1 MKFPVFYFV
10 LFMLYSSSVF
20 SQAMKATKAEEEA
33 DDPYENKSYFMTGLN
48 YMSNNVYLGRKD
60 SVALPFISPYI
71 GYHFSNGIYGKA
83 IVSDAPTKGY
93 IDLLTLE
100 AGWDHNLGDHFN
112 LGVCGDKFYY
122 NKNSTNI
129 RSATK
134 GGLGANGQYTND
146 WIEPQLTWDFN
157 FNKASTDY
165 VLGLELDHDFDL
177 KKHKFHIVPAV
188 SLNYGTRHFYD
199 DYFINRFL
207 KKDKTLA
214 AYNVV
219 ADANEFVPLDY
230 EIKTKFTYRVTKWLF
245 TLTPTYSV
253 PTSPATITLPGK
265 NKNKTTE
272 TEKLSNS
279 FFVELDICHR

>member
-1 MKFPVFYFV
+1 MKIWILYFAV
-10 LFMLYSSSVF
+10 LLMFSECAF
-20 SQAMKATKAEEEA
+20 SQSNKTTKATEDE
-33 DDPYENKSYFMTGLN
+33 DDPFEHKSYFMYGLN
-48 YMSNNVYLGRKD
+48 YVSDNVYLGRKD
-60 SVALPFISPYI
+60 SVTLPYISPYI

-83 IVSDAPTKGY
+83 IASDAPTKGY
-93 IDLLTLE
+93 IDLITLE

-129 RSATK
+129 RSAAK
-134 GGLGANGQYTND
+134 GGLGATGQFTND

-165 VLGLELDHDFDL
+165 LLGLELDHDFDL

-230 EIKTKFTYRVTKWLF
+230 EIKIKFTYRVTKWLF
-245 TLTPTYSV
+245 TLTPTYSI